1 LRLNW
6 RPTISIA
13 AREPCRARHAGHDDM
28 LINCA
33 AYQGGRKLADISV
46 PDISDYLA
54 KPECFVWVALKEP
67 DAAEMAAMK
76 EEFGLHELAIE
87 DVMNGNQRPKIEE
100 YGDTLFAVLHTIELD
115 DDGEI
120 ITGQVNVFAGPNFV
134 LSVRHR
140 AQQGFRDVRARCERE
155 TELMKHGAG
164 FVLYALMDSVVD
176 RYMPAIEALGNEIEE
191 LEDRIFQKHS
201 PAASRGIIEDL
212 YSLKRRLVILQHHVA
227 PLVESV
233 GKLIGGRIPAI
244 VDGMQAYYRDVYD
257 HLVRVSNAI
266 EARREMV
273 VTAVQVNLGMIS
285 LAESEVTKRLGS
297 FAALFAVP
305 TMIAGIYGMNF
316 QNIPELHFR
325 YGYPLCLAAM
335 ATIDVVLFVL
345 FRRANWL

>member
-1 LRLNW
+1 
-6 RPTISIA
+6 
-13 AREPCRARHAGHDDM
+13 M

-33 AYQGGRKLADISV
+33 AYQSGKKLTDI
-46 PDISDYLA
+46 PIADISDYLQ

-67 DAAEMAAMK
+67 DAGEMTAMK
-76 EEFGLHELAIE
+76 EEFGLHQLAIE

-120 ITGQVNVFAGPNFV
+120 IIGQVNVFAGPNFV

-140 AQQGFRDVRARCERE
+140 TQQGFTDVRARCERE
-155 TELMKHGAG
+155 PVLLKEGAG
-164 FVLYALMDSVVD
+164 FVLYALIDSVVD
-176 RYMPAIEALGNEIEE
+176 RYMPAIEALGTEIEE

-201 PAASRGIIEDL
+201 HNESRGIIEDL

-227 PLVESV
+227 PLVDAV
-233 GKLIGGRIPAI
+233 GRLIGGRIPQI
-244 VDGMQAYYRDVYD
+244 CVGMQAYYRDVYD
-257 HLVRVSNAI
+257 HLVRVTNMI
-266 EARREMV
+266 EGRREMV

-316 QNIPELHFR
+316 QYIPELHLRF
-325 YGYPLCLAAM
+325 GYPLTIAAM
-335 ATIDVVLFVL
+335 LCIDIVLFIM
-345 FRRANWL
+345 FRRNNWL